1 MKVDLEKLGRLTD
14 TLLAYGPAKKT
25 IGNRKPPAKKR
36 GKQGKKKSAKRLER

>member
-25 IGNRKPPAKKR
+25 IGSRKPPGKKR
-36 GKQGKKKSAKRLER
+36 GKRAKNKSAKPLER